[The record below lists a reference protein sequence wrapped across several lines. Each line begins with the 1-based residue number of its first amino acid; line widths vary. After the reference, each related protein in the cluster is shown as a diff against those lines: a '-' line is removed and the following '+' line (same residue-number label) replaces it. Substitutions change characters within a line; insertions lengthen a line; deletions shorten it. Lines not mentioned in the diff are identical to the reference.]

1 MNFNQ
6 VRELIDRQLDN
17 HKLVVN
23 QAPSPTSIGAIRRQ
37 RNKLLDASDWT
48 QVSDNGL
55 SAEKRAEWAT
65 YRQSLRDITTQDIN
79 SISWPSK
86 PA

>member
-6 VRELIDRQLDN
+6 VKELIDRQLDN

-23 QAPSPTSIGAIRRQ
+23 QAPSPKSMGAIRRQ

-65 YRQSLRDITTQDIN
+65 YRQSLRDITIQDIN